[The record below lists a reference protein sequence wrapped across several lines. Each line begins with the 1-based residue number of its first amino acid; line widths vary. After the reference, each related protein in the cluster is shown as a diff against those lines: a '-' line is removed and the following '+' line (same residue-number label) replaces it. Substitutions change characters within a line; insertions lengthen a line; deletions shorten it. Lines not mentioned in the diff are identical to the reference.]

1 MKPECI
7 KKVQEHLSKVRGAPV
22 TLTKAEI
29 DAIDK
34 RMRQSAR
41 DVFVRDPN
49 AFRGMTAEERTLA
62 AGIEAASAGER
73 AADAKAIGAMWQT
86 KKRVDRLNEVKTT
99 AQTPATEGGTAGAKE
114 KYPHIKA
121 IMRMMEQTARLKG
134 GAVAGVHA
142 QLSDL
147 WGATANKF
155 RMLPMLDDP
164 KSDEVL
170 LRVFREMRG
179 ENSNDATAKT
189 LATGIAD
196 LMADMR
202 KRLNQFGAN
211 IDQLDNYV
219 PQDHNARLINAA
231 GKDNWVNDTFQMV
244 DHGTYIDDEGN
255 QLAPHEIREILG
267 EMWET
272 ITTDGRA
279 KKEFNEAAA
288 QIEGPLGGRSVME
301 RAASFSRQIHFK
313 DAAAH
318 EAYHAKYSEL
328 KPAGLLL
335 QNLQRTAEDLAV
347 VERFGPDAKQ
357 NIAKLIDVAHRLDD
371 EYADTKGFSKEAGKR
386 TIAGVNP
393 QQLSEALLGHDDD
406 FKSAVVDAAR
416 WFTSMHTAT
425 KLTRTAIRAVPQDLN
440 TIVNY
445 SMELGHLSKLPQ
457 LLKASTDKQSRET
470 LRRMGIGAGIIEQ
483 SLMATGR
490 RVQGIGWAGQ
500 AGMDRFA
507 NATMHLTGLQQW
519 TNSAARSGQLIHGMH
534 LADMVGKDWAS
545 LKQGT
550 QQLFSE
556 VGISAENWDLVR
568 QVPTTKVAGVN
579 VPDVSQ
585 IASALPHL
593 SAQEHNDMTRLVNAF
608 VWEGGNKITNEKDLL
623 ARTAGGFGAKPGTSA
638 QAVIQSLMLFRGVV
652 SVITANM
659 IRRWKRQET
668 LGGKLAITGSYV
680 GGATMAGYVGNSL
693 VNLSDG
699 KNAPDPTDGRSW
711 LAAFS
716 TGGGA
721 GFFGDMIAGGLGQV
735 AESQSGG
742 GSSMWRLAGPTGSEI
757 GDVFNIAGA
766 TYKAMTEGSAS
777 AGDRAA
783 FQAVRFARNHIPLM
797 NLWYTKSAVDHLFMN
812 DINEAVMPG
821 YKKKMENLAGKYGNQ
836 YFWSPSG
843 NLQAPGFGEFKD

>member
-7 KKVQEHLSKVRGAPV
+7 KKVEAHLSQVRGAPV
-22 TLTKAEI
+22 KLTPTQIAAL
-29 DAIDK
+29 DS
-34 RMRQSAR
+34 RMRQAAR
-41 DVFVRDPN
+41 DVYTRDPN
-49 AFRGMTAEERTLA
+49 AFRAMTAEERTAA
-62 AGIEAASAGER
+62 AGIEAANAGER
-73 AADAKAIGAMWQT
+73 AADAKATASMWQLKQRIQARDDMVTMAATST
-86 KKRVDRLNEVKTT
+86 K
-99 AQTPATEGGTAGAKE
+99 EGGTLSAKE
-114 KYPHIKA
+114 KYPHVKA

-155 RMLPMLDDP
+155 RALPMLDDP
-164 KSDEVL
+164 AADGVL

-179 ENSNDATAKT
+179 ENTGDGTAKQ
-189 LATGIAD
+189 LATGVAN

-219 PQDHNARLINAA
+219 PQDHNARLITAA
-231 GKDNWVNDTFQMV
+231 GKDAWVNDTYGLV
-244 DHGTYIDDEGN
+244 DHSTYMDNDGN
-255 QLAPHEIREILG
+255 QLAPDQIKSILG
-267 EMWET
+267 DMWET

-279 KKEFNEAAA
+279 KKEYNEPAA
-288 QIEGPLGGRSVME
+288 QIEGPLRGRSVMQ

-313 DAAAH
+313 DAASH

-357 NIAKLIDVAHRLDD
+357 NIAKLIDVAHTLDD
-371 EYADTKGFSKEAGKR
+371 ARADTLGASKERGKR

-393 QQLSEALLGHDDD
+393 EQLSDALLGHDDD
-406 FKSAVVDAAR
+406 FRSAVVDAAR
-416 WFTSMHTAT
+416 WLTSMHTAT
-425 KLTRTAIRAVPQDLN
+425 KLTRTAVRAVPQDLN

-445 SMELGHLSKLPQ
+445 AMELGHLSQLPQ
-457 LLKASTDKQSRET
+457 MLKASTDGATRET

-500 AGMDRFA
+500 RGMDRFA

-519 TNSAARSGQLIHGMH
+519 TNSAARSGQLIHGWH
-534 LADMVGKDWAS
+534 LGESIGKDWAS
-545 LKQGT
+545 LKNGT
-550 QQLFSE
+550 KQLLSE
-556 VGISAENWDLVR
+556 TGITADNWDLVR
-568 QVPTTKVAGVN
+568 QVPTTKIGGAAI
-579 VPDVSQ
+579 PDVSQ

-593 SAQEHNDMTRLVNAF
+593 TPAEHNQMTRLVNAF
-608 VWEGGNKITNEKDLL
+608 IWEGGNKITNEKDLL
-623 ARTAGGFGAKPGTSA
+623 ARTAGGFGATPGTTA

-659 IRRWKRQET
+659 VRRWKRQDT
-668 LGGKLAITGSYV
+668 LGGRLAITGSYM

-721 GFFGDMIAGGLGQV
+721 GFLGDMITGGMGQI
-735 AESQSGG
+735 ANNQTGG

-766 TYKAMTEGSAS
+766 TYKAMTEGSAT

-783 FQAVRFARNHIPLM
+783 FQAVRFARNHIPLA
-797 NLWYTKSAVDHLFMN
+797 NLWYTKSAIDHLFMN

-821 YKKKMENLAGKYGNQ
+821 YGKKMENLAGKYGNQ
-836 YFWSPSG
+836 YFWTPSG
-843 NLQAPGFGEFKD
+843 QLSAPGFGKFTD

>member
-1 MKPECI
+1 MKPDCI
-7 KKVQEHLSKVRGAPV
+7 QKVQDHLSQVRGVPV
-22 TLTKAEI
+22 KLTQAEI

-34 RMRQSAR
+34 RMRQAAR
-41 DVFVRDPN
+41 DLYTRDPQ
-49 AFRGMTAEERTLA
+49 AFRSMTADERTAA

-73 AADAKAIGAMWQT
+73 AADAKATAKMWQV
-86 KKRVDRLNEVKTT
+86 KKRIEARDEMVTM
-99 AQTPATEGGTAGAKE
+99 AQTSAKEGGTAGAKE
-114 KYPHIKA
+114 KYPHVKA

-155 RMLPMLDDP
+155 RALPMLDDP
-164 KSDEVL
+164 AADGVL
-170 LRVFREMRG
+170 MRVFREMRG
-179 ENSNDATAKT
+179 ENSNDATAKQ
-189 LATGIAD
+189 LATGIAE
-196 LMADMR
+196 LMAGMR
-202 KRLNQFGAN
+202 KRLNQYGAN
-211 IDQLDNYV
+211 IDRLDNYV
-219 PQDHNARLINAA
+219 PQDHNARLITAA
-231 GKDNWVNDTFQMV
+231 GKDNWVNDTFQAV
-244 DHGTYIDDEGN
+244 DHNTYIDNDGN
-255 QLAPHEIREILG
+255 QLDEAAIKDILG
-267 EMWET
+267 DMWET

-279 KKEFNEAAA
+279 KKEYNVAVA

-335 QNLQRTAEDLAV
+335 QHLQRTAEDLAV

-357 NIAKLIDVAHRLDD
+357 NIAKLIDVAHSLDD
-371 EYADTKGFSKEAGKR
+371 TYADTKGYAKEAGKR

-393 QQLSEALLGHDDD
+393 QQLSEALLGHEDD
-406 FKSAVVDAAR
+406 FRSAVVDAAR

-425 KLTRTAIRAVPQDLN
+425 KLTRTFLRAVPQDLN
-440 TIVNY
+440 TVVNY
-445 SMELGHLSKLPQ
+445 AMELGHLSRLPQ
-457 LLKASTDKQSRET
+457 MLKASTDGQTRET

-490 RVQGIGWAGQ
+490 RVQGIGWAGTK
-500 AGMDRFA
+500 GMDRFA

-519 TNSAARSGQLIHGMH
+519 TNSAARSGQLIHGWH
-534 LADMVGKDWAS
+534 LGESLGKDWAS
-545 LKQGT
+545 LKNGT
-550 QQLFSE
+550 KQLLSE
-556 VGISAENWDLVR
+556 TGITADNWELVR
-568 QVPTTKVAGVN
+568 QVPTTKIGGAN
-579 VPDVSQ
+579 IPDVSK
-585 IASALPHL
+585 IASALPNL
-593 SAQEHNDMTRLVNAF
+593 SPAEHNDMTRLVNAF
-608 VWEGGNKITNEKDLL
+608 IWEGGNKITNEKDLL

-659 IRRWKRQET
+659 IRRWKRQDT

-693 VNLSDG
+693 VNLADG
-699 KNAPDPTDGRSW
+699 KNAPDPTDARTWG
-711 LAAFS
+711 AAFS

-735 AESQSGG
+735 TQSQSGG
-742 GSSMWRLAGPTGSEI
+742 GSNMWRLAGPTGSEI

-766 TYKAMTEGSAS
+766 TYKALTEDSQT
-777 AGDRAA
+777 AGQRAR
-783 FQAVRFARNHIPLM
+783 FQAVRFARNHIPLA
-797 NLWYTKSAVDHLFMN
+797 NLWYTKAAVDHLFMN

-821 YKKKMENLAGKYGNQ
+821 YGKKMENLAGKYGNQ
-836 YFWSPSG
+836 YYWTPSG
-843 NLQAPGFGEFKD
+843 QLSAPGFGEFKD